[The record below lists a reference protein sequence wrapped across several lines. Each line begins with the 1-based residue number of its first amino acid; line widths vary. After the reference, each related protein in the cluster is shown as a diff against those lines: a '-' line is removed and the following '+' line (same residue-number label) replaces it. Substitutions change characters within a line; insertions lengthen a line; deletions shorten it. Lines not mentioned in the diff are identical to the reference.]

1 MRKAIALVAAI
12 VATTTGA
19 NELTEACAGNAPSA
33 TEYRN
38 NPKDYADDFCALWLH
53 ERHKALRQLNKA
65 LKTNRVI
72 NDPNRWYFDSKLYP
86 NAEPIQLRRSWME
99 GREVKFIDFG
109 RSGSYYSRRICEND
123 GEDPNC
129 IEISIVQSYW
139 PLTVIF
145 SHPRRADADLSSDSP
160 LIEDDGKNGYQKLV
174 VRSEFPNASEAK
186 VCVEAILDRMEH
198 RHYRHPSIES
208 ACGGIFKCKW
218 FLLWWRGEEDKIWY
232 CNLDG
237 GDFNDDQTSN
247 SCL

>member
-53 ERHKALRQLNKA
+53 ERSKALRQLNKA

-72 NDPNRWYFDSKLYP
+72 NDPNRWYFNPKNHP

-99 GREVKFIDFG
+99 GREMAFIDYPLAG
-109 RSGSYYSRRICEND
+109 GMDGKVVCEKND
-123 GEDPNC
+123 GEYPSC
-129 IEISIVQSYW
+129 IEIEIHQSQN
-139 PLTVIF
+139 PLVEF
-145 SHPRRADADLSSDSP
+145 LHPERNDNYGDNP
-160 LIEDDGKNGYQKLV
+160 LIEDDGKNGYHELEILSK
-174 VRSEFPNASEAK
+174 FPNASEAK

-218 FLLWWRGEEDKIWY
+218 LLLWRG
-232 CNLDG
+232 G
-237 GDFNDDQTSN
+237 RR
-247 SCL
+247 